1 MNKLI
6 EEYFEKID
14 GTVSSSDQCIQQV
27 RQVQQDYR
35 RILNS
40 AYDEGSF
47 SPEPSFKEMKPML
60 LDYEHIWKAIDT
72 YKDGTASINT
82 KLSYLNSMLHVSKIF
97 KVSVAEKFFKV
108 KKQELITERLGVK
121 RDEGMPEKI
130 SREQVNEYI
139 KYYKNLLSGSSPSKA
154 TALKDYLRVKIITT
168 YPFRLETGTLE
179 AISSADHAELKES
192 GNLGIRNFLITE
204 GQNYIFEFNGYKTAK
219 LYKTRSIP
227 IEEPEII
234 ELMSKYL
241 PTIGENDFLF
251 HKGSRTNEYSADMT
265 EAKIQAKQRNNLT
278 SWVKKSLKKSINYDG
293 SVTDITK
300 VLITEI
306 WDNGTTEDRMKFAM
320 WRGHDVST
328 AANMYAS
335 RNGVDPKQ

>member
-6 EEYFEKID
+6 EEYFVKIN
-14 GTVSSSDQCIQQV
+14 GTVSSRDQCIQQV
-27 RQVQQDYR
+27 RQVLQ
-35 RILNS
+35 S
-40 AYDEGSF
+40 AYDEVPS
-47 SPEPSFKEMKPML
+47 EPSFKEMKLML

-72 YKDGTASINT
+72 YKDGKASINT
-82 KLSYLNSMLHVSKIF
+82 KLSYTNSMIHLCRIF
-97 KVSVAEKFFKV
+97 KVQGTEQFFKGKVSGLKSDRELV
-108 KKQELITERLGVK
+108 KHG
-121 RDEGMPEKI
+121 EGIPEKI

-179 AISSADHAELKES
+179 SISSADHAELKES

-293 SVTDITK
+293 SITDITK
-300 VLITEI
+300 LLISEI
-306 WDNGTTEDRMKFAM
+306 WENKNSTGKDVEQFAM

-328 AANMYAS
+328 AAKMYAAS
-335 RNGVDPKQ
+335 QGSKTAIPTSLV

>member
-6 EEYFEKID
+6 EEYFVKIN
-14 GTVSSSDQCIQQV
+14 GTVSSRDQCIQQV
-27 RQVQQDYR
+27 RQVLQ
-35 RILNS
+35 S
-40 AYDEGSF
+40 AYDEVPS
-47 SPEPSFKEMKPML
+47 EPSFKEMKLML

-72 YKDGTASINT
+72 YKDGKASINT
-82 KLSYLNSMLHVSKIF
+82 KLSYTNSMIHLCRIF
-97 KVSVAEKFFKV
+97 KVQGTEQFFKGKVSGLKSDRELV
-108 KKQELITERLGVK
+108 KHG
-121 RDEGMPEKI
+121 EGIPEKI

-139 KYYKNLLSGSSPSKA
+139 KYYKNLLSVPKVSA

-204 GQNYIFEFNGYKTAK
+204 GEAEKSYIFEFNGYKTAK